1 MSEKEENPPADAAAA
16 SEETPPSK
24 AAAAEE
30 DDDEEDLEKL
40 QAEIARMEAEAAKI
54 AKETEDLENQKTGG
68 TAGEGAKKEEV
79 DPAKA
84 KEEAAKRDGF
94 SVYVGQV
101 DYAATPE
108 ELLAHFEACGQVERI
123 TIVCDKKTGH
133 PKGFAYIEFQV

>member
-1 MSEKEENPPADAAAA
+1 MSEKEENPPAEAAA
-16 SEETPPSK
+16 P
-24 AAAAEE
+24 AAEE
-30 DDDEEDLEKL
+30 EAEDEEDLEKL

-54 AKETEDLENQKTGG
+54 AKETEDLENQKSGGG
-68 TAGEGAKKEEV
+68 TGEAKKEEL

>member
-1 MSEKEENPPADAAAA
+1 MSEKEEKPPAEAAA
-16 SEETPPSK
+16 P
-24 AAAAEE
+24 AAEE
-30 DDDEEDLEKL
+30 EAEDDEDLEKL

-54 AKETEDLENQKTGG
+54 AKETEDLENQKSGTG
-68 TAGEGAKKEEV
+68 EAKKEEL